1 MPSSIA
7 LPPATHPLMQPAI
20 DEHLLADATPRLQ
33 NCRAELLVL
42 MEGIPTVRDTI
53 NRMLQAQLQ
62 LDGERVALEFPATER
77 RGRSR
82 IVLTDACLYMQQ
94 HPALDTAQEP
104 DARVLNLPRSHALSR
119 YTAAMLL
126 DELKGLDLEQ
136 SLDDHW
142 LRYWRTE
149 RAPRSPVTCYKRV
162 LELYR
167 IHIEASAERSL
178 ASGKVHAEVLDPV
191 FSLLHSQSAT
201 AQTPRRYTEHLFLKP
216 HDAPAIALPGAWVLS
231 LDTETPASQLL
242 YLPTQ
247 VPTWKVLSRRE
258 DLERWL
264 LDRQQALFG
273 ITEVAPLARI
283 DYKASHNPLETGIT
297 LWLKQ
302 LTEAQYQDAL
312 SPLANVQIHDA
323 YLALQHVDR
332 LDDMRKTRCLFASE
346 PEHPES
352 AVGTTSTPPV
362 PQFGRLHN
370 GVDTRQ
376 RKALIEHQ
384 RRALENLLGNDTPTS
399 ERWQSFKQQLDALK
413 ALQHAAEAAA
423 RAMLNRAPLD
433 FDTLNT
439 HYTALYQARLQ
450 GVKTEARIQRTLD
463 QLSEDE
469 LQLIE
474 NALAAPSP
482 DVVALTLSV
491 TQAGNPT
498 PSRTELN
505 GPLVFLPPQD
515 ESTAGTREGVHIIY
529 WPGRDGGLQ
538 RFSSRQA
545 LEDGIFG
552 IQPEDQQLALQFTTL
567 TQDPFDYS
575 LSSQQAA
582 FEEQAARVRQTW
594 SADEH
599 ASQRVGE
606 LEQRVEQTLPG
617 LLVPENSAREAAF
630 LLLVEQ
636 HNARLLAE
644 RLPSWLIT
652 QPVEKREAFKALL
665 RAYIPALNNAQTL
678 LERSLPPRDAFV
690 RHKLDARIRK
700 DFSIRKGFTLQLE
713 LPDSVEH
720 KRDIIAGAAPGTP
733 VKIID
738 VPSARRSQM
747 TLDDLALRNIDA
759 ELSQRL
765 GFVTVQVTADDVEE
779 RDTLKAGITKSYL
792 KDLVTGLDLAKQYEV
807 RILDAFKGA
816 QGESIHQKLYRREC
830 LVEPLRLMLKT
841 QGILAHM
848 QNHISADEVQVL
860 NTAIDA
866 DTQAAWHASAK
877 RIRLLPAHLSVGGA
891 DTRQES
897 QITLSGITFIEEQNS
912 GSTLL
917 YLPDAPDE
925 RYLRRYANLEQARIA
940 LFELC
945 RLDSMALYVAG
956 RAIKGDVRAHL
967 GRIDHATGKGY
978 DAMIQAGLPWPVTT
992 SLAAHQLNA
1001 QMGRLLEAHRND
1013 ARSND
1018 DLAHEKY
1025 SLKSGK
1031 VFNGIKIALSFV
1043 PFIGT
1048 AVSLADATTS
1058 LYQAVAAFRR
1068 GDSGHGIEQ
1077 LASVFECLVYAAMD
1091 TLALAA
1097 VPGSRGSS
1105 ARRLSAAHQLKHPR
1119 RPNFWRSVKTH
1130 QRTTARQRFAG
1141 YEHPHIFSIDSLQP
1155 VHTGPYR
1162 HTLRHTSGEHFIL
1175 SEGRYYNVKFDPTAH
1190 EMRLVAKGKY
1200 YSPAVAL
1207 DHALQWD
1214 TYSALHGGHLT
1225 GYGGGSRRTGRD
1237 ASRARANVPA
1247 TVARQL
1253 PADALEVNM
1262 QRLELGQ
1269 SLQNQA
1275 RACYGQVSET
1285 TSKLKKFAS
1294 DYPAPS
1300 DVSPQKLTDSKILD
1314 IALTKD
1320 VDDAKHLYAS
1330 FETAKQR
1337 QVHIRDL
1344 DYSEELNR
1352 TAHIVA
1358 DRLNHLIQ
1366 NAKDRAGVLIDRII
1380 EINHQLNRS
1389 SHTPGALQALTQEIR
1404 QCRLD
1409 LLDELN
1415 RIEASMKDMSTWV
1428 KRITVRHTRTEVSTY
1443 LDAWKNRF
1451 TDLRMASTRSS
1462 NLMQALSLR
1471 PDTLS
1476 IDWLFLEAAVHRAR
1490 SKFDRAVTSHMTLP
1504 DANISRVERNRVLQN
1519 CIKVYEDLSLDLI
1532 TWNEKSPSHFDQ
1544 SFLALLQKDLARL
1557 IRKAQRTIKKPAS
1570 QSTSNTTQTVFET
1583 EEGQLLIG
1591 IEKPAGQQ
1599 SPRQLIINDADG
1611 ATVEVWDK
1619 IGDSNT
1625 FRLNTNQSRT
1635 VAAPPKLPTD
1645 VNALLANARAR
1656 LAAAD
1661 AFENKVRSYKTM
1673 EPINLEHM
1681 LVTEANDLRA
1691 RASKVQSLDANN
1703 PIIEQL
1709 NTRASALEKSGEAL
1723 RITRSLQSSTPT
1735 EGYLDYL
1742 MGKGRVVIRKKGTRQ
1757 KMREKR
1763 PDGQDDYLQEYEI
1776 YEASKQAKTDKPIWY
1791 AHFHYDA
1798 PNSAFDSFR
1807 KAHLKLQHQQYLGM
1821 KWQAAKEGA
1830 GAAFADTRIWRGNI
1844 DKSIAETHFLPLG

>member
-1 MPSSIA
+1 MPSSVA
-7 LPPATHPLMQPAI
+7 LPPATHPLMQPTL
-20 DEHLLADATPRLQ
+20 DERLFADARQ
-33 NCRAELLVL
+33 RVQDCRAELLVL
-42 MEGIPTVRDTI
+42 MDGIPTVRDAI
-53 NRMLQAQLQ
+53 NRMLQEQLQ
-62 LDGERVALEFPATER
+62 LDGERVALEFPATEQ

-82 IVLTDACLYMQQ
+82 LVLTDACLYLQQ
-94 HPALDTAQEP
+94 HPALDTAQVP
-104 DARVLNLPRSHALSR
+104 DASVLNLPQSHALTR
-119 YTAAMLL
+119 YSAAMLL

-167 IHIEASAERSL
+167 THIEASAELSL
-178 ASGKVHAEVLDPV
+178 AEGKVHTEVLDPV
-191 FSLLHSQSAT
+191 FSLLHPQSPT
-201 AQTPRRYTEHLFLKP
+201 AQAPTRYTEHVFLKP
-216 HDAPAIALPGAWVLS
+216 HGAPAIALPGAWVLS
-231 LDTETPASQLL
+231 LDTETPTSQLL

-247 VPTWKVLSRRE
+247 VPAWQVLSRRE
-258 DLERWL
+258 DLDRWL
-264 LDRQQALFG
+264 LDRQKTLFG
-273 ITEVAPLARI
+273 THEVDSLARI
-283 DYKASHNPLETGIT
+283 EYKVTNDPLEAGLS

-302 LTEAQYQDAL
+302 LAEAQYQDAI

-323 YLALQHVDR
+323 FLALQHVDR
-332 LDDMRKTRCLFASE
+332 LDAQRKTRCLFASV
-346 PEHPES
+346 PEQPES
-352 AVGTTSTPPV
+352 AIETLITPV
-362 PQFGRLHN
+362 APQLGLLHE

-376 RKALIEHQ
+376 RKALIQHQ
-384 RRALENLLGNDTPTS
+384 RQALENLLGNDTPTS

-413 ALQHAAEAAA
+413 ALQHAAEKAA
-423 RAMLNRAPLD
+423 RAMLTRAPLD

-439 HYTALYQARLQ
+439 CYTALYQARLQ
-450 GVKTEARIQRTLD
+450 GVRIEARIQRTLK
-463 QLSEDE
+463 QISEDE

-474 NALAAPSP
+474 NALATPSP
-482 DVVALTLSV
+482 NVVALTLSV

-498 PSRTELN
+498 PTRTELN
-505 GPLVFLPPQD
+505 GPLVFLAPQD
-515 ESTAGTREGVHIIY
+515 ESTPGTRDGVHFLY
-529 WPGRDGGLQ
+529 WPGSDGGLQ
-538 RFSSRQA
+538 RFASRQV
-545 LEDGIFG
+545 LEDATFG
-552 IQPEDQQLALQFTTL
+552 IQPQDKQLALQFTTL
-567 TQDPFDYS
+567 TRDPFDYS
-575 LSSQQAA
+575 LSSQQTV

-594 SADEH
+594 PGDEH
-599 ASQRVGE
+599 APQRAGE
-606 LEQRVEQTLPG
+606 LEKLCAQTLPG
-617 LLVPENSAREAAF
+617 LLVPENPAREAAY
-630 LLLVEQ
+630 LLLIEQ

-644 RLPSWLIT
+644 QLPPWLGN
-652 QPVEKREAFKALL
+652 QPVEQREALKTLL
-665 RAYIPALNNAQTL
+665 RAYIPALKNSQAL
-678 LERSLPPRDAFV
+678 LERSLPPRDLFV
-690 RHKLDARIRK
+690 RQKIDARIRK

-713 LPDSVEH
+713 LPDSVEQ

-733 VKIID
+733 IRIID
-738 VPSARRSQM
+738 VPSAKRSQM
-747 TLDDLALRNIDA
+747 SLDDLALRNIDA

-765 GFVTVQVTADDVEE
+765 GFVSIDVTADDAEE

-792 KDLVTGLDLAKQYEV
+792 TKVVTDLDLAKRYEV
-807 RILDAFKGA
+807 RILTAFNGA
-816 QGESIHQKLYRREC
+816 QGESMHQKLYRREC

-841 QGILAHM
+841 QGILARM
-848 QNHISADEVQVL
+848 QNQISTDELQLL
-860 NTAIDA
+860 NIAIDA
-866 DTQAAWHASAK
+866 DTQAAWHAGAN
-877 RIRLLPAHLSVGGA
+877 RIRLLPAHLSAGGGE
-891 DTRQES
+891 DT

-917 YLPDAPDE
+917 YLPDTPDE
-925 RYLRRYANLEQARIA
+925 RYLRSYANLEQARIA

-945 RLDSMALYVAG
+945 RLDSMVHYVAG
-956 RAIKGDVRAHL
+956 RAIKGDVRAHM
-967 GRIDHATGKGY
+967 GRIDQATRKGY
-978 DAMIQAGLPWPVTT
+978 NAMIQPGLPWPVTT

-1001 QMGRLLEAHRND
+1001 QMGRLLEAHRME

-1025 SLKSGK
+1025 ALKSGK

-1048 AVSLADATTS
+1048 AVSLADASTS

-1068 GDSGHGIEQ
+1068 GDTGHGIEQ
-1077 LASVFECLVYAAMD
+1077 LASVFESLVYAAMD
-1091 TLALAA
+1091 SLALAA
-1097 VPGSRGSS
+1097 APGSRGSS
-1105 ARRLSAAHQLKHPR
+1105 ARQLSASRQLQHPR
-1119 RPNFWRSVKTH
+1119 GPSFWRAVKTH
-1130 QRTTARQRFAG
+1130 QRTTTRQRFDG
-1141 YEHPHIFSIDSLQP
+1141 YEHPQTFSTDSLQP

-1162 HTLRHTSGEHFIL
+1162 HTLRHTSGEYFIL
-1175 SEGRYYNVKFDPTAH
+1175 SEGRYYNVKFDPTAN

-1207 DHALQWD
+1207 DPALQWD

-1225 GYGGGSRRTGRD
+1225 GYGGGSRRTGRG

-1247 TVARQL
+1247 AVARQL

-1275 RACYGQVSET
+1275 RACYGQVSEN
-1285 TSKLKKFAS
+1285 TSKLTKFAS

-1300 DVSPQKLTDSKILD
+1300 DASPQKLTDSKILD
-1314 IALTKD
+1314 IALAKD

-1352 TAHIVA
+1352 TAHIVS

-1404 QCRLD
+1404 QCRLE

-1415 RIEASMKDMSTWV
+1415 RIEASMKDMSTWA

-1443 LDAWKNRF
+1443 LDTWKNRF

-1490 SKFDRAVTSHMTLP
+1490 SKFDRAVTSHMTLS

-1519 CIKVYEDLSLDLI
+1519 CIKVYEDLSLDLM

-1544 SFLALLQKDLARL
+1544 RFLALLQKDLARL

-1635 VAAPPKLPTD
+1635 VGAPPKLPTD

-1661 AFENKVRSYKTM
+1661 AFENRVRSYKTM

-1709 NTRASALEKSGEAL
+1709 NTRASALERSGEAL

-1742 MGKGRVVIRKKGTRQ
+1742 MDKGRVVIRKKGTRQ

-1776 YEASKQAKTDKPIWY
+1776 YDASKQAKTDKPIWY

-1830 GAAFADTRIWRGNI
+1830 GTAFADTRIWRGNI
-1844 DKSIAETHFLPLG
+1844 DKPIAETRFQPLG